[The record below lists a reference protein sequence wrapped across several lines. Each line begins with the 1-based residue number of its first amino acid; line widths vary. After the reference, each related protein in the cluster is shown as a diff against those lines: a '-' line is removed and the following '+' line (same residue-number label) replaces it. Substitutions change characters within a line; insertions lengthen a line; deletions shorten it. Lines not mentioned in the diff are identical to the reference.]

1 MSQYLRLMSSFHTSF
16 EIHVVSLDGR
26 NSRGVTNTKGTVEGT
41 NIKTLGNMLLFFVH
55 VVSYSGMCENRYHFK
70 YVF

>member
-1 MSQYLRLMSSFHTSF
+1 MSQLLHHMSSFHTSSD
-16 EIHVVSLDGR
+16 INAVSLDGR

-55 VVSYSGMCENRYHFK
+55 VVSYSGMCENRCHFK